1 MVDHAATELRN
12 SVWALRSLPLNGM
25 ELPEALAAIA
35 RRLGAGHPTLIE
47 VRADGD
53 LSRVPDFIAG
63 NLLLFV
69 QEAVHNSLKHGD
81 PRQVVIEIRMLE
93 APDRI
98 SLEVR
103 DDGSGFTP
111 GAEAGVVQGHF
122 GLQGM
127 RERIERLDGSLSIQ
141 SAPGKGTTLHAE
153 VPLRIYDDEMT
164 GHPASLET
172 ARA

>member
-25 ELPEALAAIA
+25 ELPEALGAIA
-35 RRLGAGHPTLIE
+35 RRLGAGHSAVIE

-69 QEAVHNSLKHGD
+69 QEAVHNSLKHGH
-81 PRQVVIEIRMLE
+81 PRPVIIEIRLLDD
-93 APDRI
+93 PDRI

-127 RERIERLDGSLSIQ
+127 RERIERLDGTLSIR

-153 VPLRIYDDEMT
+153 VPLRIYDDEMA
-164 GHPASLET
+164 GHPVSSET
-172 ARA
+172 AST